1 MWDIWRSSYN
11 ILESIFYLL
20 KGDYIVIKS
29 VYNVFY
35 VMVRS
40 VNATTGGG
48 GGCRIRGKGT
58 QNSRHVGTATLRGL

>member
-1 MWDIWRSSYN
+1 MWDIWGSSYN

-20 KGDYIVIKS
+20 KGDYIVITS
-29 VYNVFY
+29 LYNVFY

-48 GGCRIRGKGT
+48 G
-58 QNSRHVGTATLRGL
+58 AAE